1 MPSSLPV
8 STPSSV
14 VNAAKS
20 AASAILAPPPPVY
33 RGAIHCLTHTIE
45 SNGFLS
51 LYRGL
56 TAPLLG
62 SMAENAVLFLGYGKV
77 KRLLGERPGEKELGL
92 LQLATAGG
100 VAGGIASFVLNPFE
114 VIKGEQHIVIWHLG

>member
-1 MPSSLPV
+1 
-8 STPSSV
+8 
-14 VNAAKS
+14 
-20 AASAILAPPPPVY
+20 
-33 RGAIHCLTHTIE
+33 
-45 SNGFLS
+45 
-51 LYRGL
+51 
-56 TAPLLG
+56 
-62 SMAENAVLFLGYGKV
+62 MAENAVLFLGYGKV